1 MGDSEGRREVAR
13 MAVER
18 ERGPDAV
25 TLRRVDGPANPP
37 PKGYCEVWEGLFE
50 SARRVEIMAE
60 EVCEEAPGTIH
71 VVGLIEGSPQ
81 VRGVFYVPT
90 GRSLAGRTV
99 YS

>member
-1 MGDSEGRREVAR
+1 

-18 ERGPDAV
+18 GNGEDV
-25 TLRRVDGPANPP
+25 ITLRRIDGPTTPTP
-37 PKGYCEVWEGLFE
+37 HGYCEVWEGLFD

-71 VVGLIEGSPQ
+71 VVGLIQGSDK

-90 GRSLAGRTV
+90 GETLAGRTV

>member
-1 MGDSEGRREVAR
+1 

-18 ERGPDAV
+18 EHGPEV
-25 TLRRVDGPANPP
+25 ITLTRIDSPTHPA
-37 PKGYCEVWEGLFE
+37 PKGCCEVWEGFFD

-71 VVGLIEGSPQ
+71 VVGVIEGSPK

>member
-1 MGDSEGRREVAR
+1 

-18 ERGPDAV
+18 A
-25 TLRRVDGPANPP
+25 DGPEVTTLTRIDGPTNPP
-37 PKGYCEVWEGLFE
+37 PKGYCEVWEGVFD

-71 VVGLIEGSPQ
+71 VVGVTEGGHK

-90 GRSLAGRTV
+90 GQSLAGRTV
-99 YS
+99 YF